1 MSACFSKIR
10 AVALIVAF
18 LGTFALAEESG
29 VFLGAN
35 FGYAGF
41 KQETIGSFDINGTPI
56 ATSTTTIKADS
67 FSAGVFVGY
76 KYFFNPY
83 VGMRIYAGYDVF
95 TPEFE
100 FEGEREEAVLLNFGA
115 NLDFLVNFI
124 STQKADFGFFVGA
137 GVGGNWWISKDI
149 TQLKRDIR
157 DNGLGFKVRDLSLD
171 VAVNAGLR
179 VNFARRHSIEI
190 GARVPFLPTILLN
203 ESIENGVAGNT
214 AKITMKIQN
223 RQIYGVVTRYAFM
236 F

>member
-1 MSACFSKIR
+1 MSAFFSKMC
-10 AVALIVAF
+10 AVAVITAF

-41 KQETIGSFDINGTPI
+41 KQETMGSFDINGFVIPTG
-56 ATSTTTIKADS
+56 TTTIKADS

-95 TPEFE
+95 LPEFE
-100 FEGEREEAVLLNFGA
+100 FDGEREEAMLLNFGA
-115 NLDFLVNFI
+115 NLDFLVNFV
-124 STQKADFGFFVGA
+124 STQNADFGFFVGA

-149 TQLKRDIR
+149 TELKRDIK
-157 DNGLGFKVRDLSLD
+157 DSGLGFKVRDLSLD

-203 ESIENGVAGNT
+203 ATISGGNGVDF
-214 AKITMKIQN
+214 KMKFQN

>member
-1 MSACFSKIR
+1 M
-10 AVALIVAF
+10 AF

-41 KQETIGSFDINGTPI
+41 KQESIGSFDINGTPI
-56 ATSTTTIKADS
+56 ATDTTVIKADS

-76 KYFFNPY
+76 KYFFNHY

-95 TPEFE
+95 TPEFK
-100 FEGEREEAVLLNFGA
+100 FEGEREEVMLLNFGA
-115 NLDFLVNFI
+115 NIDFLANFV
-124 STQKADFGFFVGA
+124 STQNVDFGFFVGA

-149 TQLKRDIR
+149 MQLKRDIR
-157 DNGLGFKVRDLSLD
+157 DSGLDFKVKDLSLD
-171 VAVNAGLR
+171 VAMNAGLR

-190 GARVPFLPTILLN
+190 GARVPLLPTILLN
-203 ESIENGVAGNT
+203 ESIENGGV
-214 AKITMKIQN
+214 KFTMKIQN
-223 RQIYGVVTRYAFM
+223 RQIYGVITRYVFM